1 MNKFKPLMV
10 ENLHVAYGK
19 ADVLCGVSLDIQ
31 PGKNNLPARLKRRG
45 QDNPHPRP
53 GGADAAKVGQHPVCL
68 AWTSPAWPRTK

>member
-31 PGKNNLPARLKRRG
+31 PGKTTCLLGSNGAARQPSSAL
-45 QDNPHPRP
+45 
-53 GGADAAKVGQHPVCL
+53 
-68 AWTSPAWPRTK
+68 

>member
-31 PGKNNLPARLKRRG
+31 PGKTTCLRAGAGKNTIRTEKRSRL
-45 QDNPHPRP
+45 
-53 GGADAAKVGQHPVCL
+53 CL
-68 AWTSPAWPRTK
+68 I